1 MLYRHEKSSHLN
13 TAGSSLQ
20 RSQNDRSRTEHFHEF
35 EQQSDVSSISVS
47 SDRRQTQST
56 NVLPIISG
64 QTKRVSL
71 TVWTPPW
78 NKSGNHC
85 VHTLV

>member
-13 TAGSSLQ
+13 TVSSSLQ
-20 RSQNDRSRTEHFHEF
+20 RSQNDRLGTEHFHEF
-35 EQQSDVSSISVS
+35 EQQSDISSISVS

-56 NVLPIISG
+56 NVPPIVSG

-71 TVWTPPW
+71 TM
-78 NKSGNHC
+78 
-85 VHTLV
+85 